1 MKKRV
6 FIVHGWG
13 GKPEDGWRPWLKNEL
28 EKNGFMVQ
36 LLAMPNTDNPIIN
49 EWVGALISAVGKADK
64 NTYLVGHSLGCQAIL
79 RYAEQLPKSESLGG
93 VLLVAGFIK
102 SISNIKTPE
111 QEIVIKPW
119 RDTPID
125 FEKVKRVA
133 GSIHAIFSEGDI
145 WIPIENKQF
154 FEEKIGAKTYLE
166 DGKGERRHLSDKD
179 NVLTLPKALE
189 LILAMSATPLISI
202 DDVAKLEIK
211 MGTILTAEKVEGAD
225 RLLKFS
231 IDLGSEKR
239 TIVSGVAQYYQPEV
253 MVGKQ
258 VPVIT
263 NLAPRKMKGIESAGM
278 IIYAIDESVVDGQPG
293 HVTRMLNPDKEV
305 PPGSPVQ

>member
-13 GKPEDGWRPWLKNEL
+13 GFPAEGWFPWLKAEL
-28 EKNGFMVQ
+28 EKRGFDVQ
-36 LLAMPNTDNPIIN
+36 VPAMPHPETPTIED
-49 EWVGALISAVGKADK
+49 WVSALVAAVGNKPDGQ
-64 NTYLVGHSLGCQAIL
+64 TYLVGHSMGCQTIM
-79 RYAEQLPKSESLGG
+79 RYLASLPSGTSIGG
-93 VLLVAGFIK
+93 ALFVAGFF
-102 SISNIKTPE
+102 TLRALDAE
-111 QEIVIKPW
+111 
-119 RDTPID
+119 
-125 FEKVKRVA
+125 EKVVA
-133 GSIHAIFSEGDI
+133 QPWLDTAINTARIRATTKNFAAIFSPTDR
-145 WIPIENKQF
+145 WVPIENKKF
-154 FEEKIGAKTYLE
+154 FEEKLGATTAIV
-166 DGKGERRHLSDKD
+166 DGKEGNHFGGSDG
-179 NVLTLPKALE
+179 VTELPKALE
-189 LILAMSATPLISI
+189 LVLAMSATPLISI

-231 IDLGSEKR
+231 IDLGIEKR

-253 MVGKQ
+253 MVGRQ

-305 PPGSPVQ
+305 PPGSPVM